1 MNCNNYI
8 QIYLLGAAKFG
19 RSSQSKYMYI
29 DIEDIKKK
37 YEANVTSRAIG
48 NVI

>member
-19 RSSQSKYMYI
+19 RSSQSEYI

-37 YEANVTSRAIG
+37 YEANVTSGAIG

>member
-1 MNCNNYI
+1 MNCNNS
-8 QIYLLGAAKFG
+8 IYSWELENLAEG
-19 RSSQSKYMYI
+19 SQSEYI

-37 YEANVTSRAIG
+37 YEVNVTSRANG